1 MKYSFNTWVYGSF
14 PVWLPSYPLEE
25 VIKRLSKI
33 GYDGIEIGCAAPHA
47 WPDFLNKERRVFLKE
62 TLDKNNIKA
71 SSLLP
76 APGGGP
82 GNNPASIYEE
92 ERLFTVNHYK
102 DVIDLAFDLG
112 AKTVMYICGWQI
124 FNSTRKQCYE
134 LSLKSLKEIANHAKD
149 KGINIA
155 VEPTSADSN
164 LIDTADQAIELM
176 EDSGC
181 ENVKLMFDTFHAQ
194 YRNEVSSDYVYRM
207 EQNLIHVHI
216 ADTDRL
222 APGKGNVDFLS
233 VMQALK
239 DIKYD
244 GYVTMEVGFTS
255 RSSEPDLIA
264 TESLNYLKNIE
275 RNLR

>member
-14 PVWLPSYPLEE
+14 PVWVPSYPLEE
-25 VIKRLSKI
+25 VIKRLAKI
-33 GYDGIEIGCAAPHA
+33 GYDGVEVGCASPHA
-47 WPDFLNKERRVFLKE
+47 WPNFLNQDRRNYLNQIFK
-62 TLDKNNIKA
+62 KNNIKA

-102 DVIDLAFDLG
+102 DVIDLASDLG

-124 FNSTRKQCYE
+124 FSSSREQCYE
-134 LSLKSLKEIANHAKD
+134 LSLKSLKEIAKHAQG

-164 LIDTADQAIELM
+164 LIDTADQAIQLM
-176 EDSGC
+176 KDSEC
-181 ENVKLMFDTFHAQ
+181 NNVKLMFDTFHAQ
-194 YRNEVSSDYVYRM
+194 YRNEVSADYVHQM
-207 EQNLIHVHI
+207 KNNLIHVHF
-216 ADTDRL
+216 ADTDRQ
-222 APGKGNVDFLS
+222 APGKGRVDFFS

-239 DIKYD
+239 DIDYQ
-244 GYVTMEVGFTS
+244 GYITMEVGFTS

-264 TESLNYLKNIE
+264 RDSLDYLKNIE
-275 RNLR
+275 KNLI

>member
-1 MKYSFNTWVYGSF
+1 V
-14 PVWLPSYPLEE
+14 
-25 VIKRLSKI
+25 
-33 GYDGIEIGCAAPHA
+33 EIGCAALHA
-47 WPDFLNKERRVFLKE
+47 WPEFLNTERRNFIKK
-62 TLDKNNIKA
+62 TFKDNNIQA

-92 ERLFTVNHYK
+92 ERKFTVNHYK
-102 DVIDLAFDLG
+102 DVIDLASDLE

-124 FNSTRKQCYE
+124 FGASRDQCYE
-134 LSLKSLKEIANHAKD
+134 LSLKSLKEIANHAKN

-176 EDSGC
+176 NDTGLD
-181 ENVKLMFDTFHAQ
+181 NVKLMFDTFHAQ
-194 YRNEVSSDYVYRM
+194 YRNEVSSDYVYKM
-207 EQNLIHVHI
+207 SNNLIHVHI

-222 APGKGNVDFLS
+222 APGKGKVDFLS

-239 DIKYD
+239 DINYQ
-244 GYVTMEVGFTS
+244 GFVTMEVGFTS

-264 TESLNYLKNIE
+264 RDSLTYLKELEKKLI
-275 RNLR
+275 

>member
-1 MKYSFNTWVYGSF
+1 MNICFHDQN
-14 PVWLPSYPLEE
+14 SYLQYPCGL
-25 VIKRLSKI
+25 KR
-33 GYDGIEIGCAAPHA
+33 
-47 WPDFLNKERRVFLKE
+47 
-62 TLDKNNIKA
+62 
-71 SSLLP
+71 SS
-76 APGGGP
+76 
-82 GNNPASIYEE
+82 
-92 ERLFTVNHYK
+92 
-102 DVIDLAFDLG
+102 
-112 AKTVMYICGWQI
+112 
-124 FNSTRKQCYE
+124 RKQCYE
-134 LSLKSLKEIANHAKD
+134 LSLKSLKEIANHAND
-149 KGINIA
+149 RGINIA

-207 EQNLIHVHI
+207 EPNLVHVHI

-222 APGKGNVDFLS
+222 APGKWNVDFIS

-264 TESLNYLKNIE
+264 TESLNYLKDIE